1 MRRRPGRR
9 PLKSG
14 LDPVGPFHPYLA
26 YAAVLL
32 FNLAAVVLGIAILLW
47 AADLVEDRLWP
58 GGSEWIDF

>member
-1 MRRRPGRR
+1 MRRRFGRP
-9 PLKSG
+9 PLKGG

-32 FNLAAVVLGIAILLW
+32 LDLAAVVLGIAILLW
-47 AADLVEDRLWP
+47 VGDLVEDRIWP